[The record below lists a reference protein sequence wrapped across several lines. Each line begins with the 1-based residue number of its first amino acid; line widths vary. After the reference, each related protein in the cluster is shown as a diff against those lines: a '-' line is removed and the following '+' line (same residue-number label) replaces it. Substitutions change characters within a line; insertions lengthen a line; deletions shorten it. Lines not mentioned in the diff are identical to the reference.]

1 MLNTMLP
8 TISSL
13 LFLIILILVFNSKNK
28 INNITNK
35 IFKLY
40 INVCLIFCFSELLF
54 IYLMFNSSVE
64 ILLYICWRIHWF
76 VGCFYWGLLL
86 IYLITLI
93 KKIKVNK
100 IKDLFYYDIKLK
112 ILILIFSIIPFITF
126 IIPINSID
134 IMIANNELIFSN
146 ETLNIFIIVYCS
158 IVLLILYIYYIKN
171 RKFVSKACGFTIYI
185 IIISTILFIILQI
198 NINTIPFYFLLSVV
212 LAYILYFN
220 YANPDIAIMNEI
232 VSTNQNIEKM
242 NRTKTDFL
250 SNMGYEI
257 KIPMDLISN
266 LCESIQTL
274 DDFNDEKI
282 KKELTQIIISGNNLL
297 EIVNN
302 VLDISKI
309 ESGQVTILERE
320 YNLKD
325 MLDDISNRVI
335 STISDKN
342 VKYTLMFDYNISSI
356 LIGDYSKLYTAILN
370 IAINSAKFTKV
381 GKIILSVTS
390 SKNNNYEKILFKI
403 SDTGNGI
410 RNEEKDQL
418 FLKNAKL
425 HNEFGDEINDIGL
438 GYVIAKD
445 YIEQLG
451 GKIWFESELRVGTTF
466 YVEVVQKIKDFTP
479 LSNTKKIMINNNEL
493 KPDYSNKTILI
504 VDDNKPNI
512 KVVKRLLEKYN
523 IKVDSVLSGQECIY
537 KIKGENKYDLIFM
550 DQVMDGISGIETLRV
565 LKELKSYK
573 LPPIIALTANAMND
587 TKDLFLKEGFDDYLS
602 KPITINQLDKIVNK
616 YFKE

>member
-1 MLNTMLP
+1 
-8 TISSL
+8 
-13 LFLIILILVFNSKNK
+13 
-28 INNITNK
+28 
-35 IFKLY
+35 
-40 INVCLIFCFSELLF
+40 
-54 IYLMFNSSVE
+54 
-64 ILLYICWRIHWF
+64 
-76 VGCFYWGLLL
+76 
-86 IYLITLI
+86 
-93 KKIKVNK
+93 
-100 IKDLFYYDIKLK
+100 
-112 ILILIFSIIPFITF
+112 
-126 IIPINSID
+126 
-134 IMIANNELIFSN
+134 
-146 ETLNIFIIVYCS
+146 
-158 IVLLILYIYYIKN
+158 
-171 RKFVSKACGFTIYI
+171 
-185 IIISTILFIILQI
+185 
-198 NINTIPFYFLLSVV
+198 
-212 LAYILYFN
+212 
-220 YANPDIAIMNEI
+220 MNEI

-274 DDFNDEKI
+274 DDFNAEKI

-565 LKELKSYK
+565 LKELKGYK

-616 YFKE
+616 YFKEQ